1 MSFMTPHLHYWM
13 PQQHIFPA
21 YPTGPTLY
29 PSTHHQTD
37 RPQHNVFRTRG
48 TRNSP
53 HWHHSTSRQPHAIRK
68 EQAPTQPSTTR
79 SETSR
84 DWRKRDPPTQPA
96 PHYMTGEDVTK
107 THVMDRMGAQRS
119 QETSVLNS
127 DCNKNN
133 KKQGSPNKIS
143 PVKALKRLHQLENN
157 MPMTNME
164 DMGMAGMQEK
174 LEE

>member
-1 MSFMTPHLHYWM
+1 
-13 PQQHIFPA
+13 
-21 YPTGPTLY
+21 
-29 PSTHHQTD
+29 
-37 RPQHNVFRTRG
+37 
-48 TRNSP
+48 
-53 HWHHSTSRQPHAIRK
+53 
-68 EQAPTQPSTTR
+68 
-79 SETSR
+79 
-84 DWRKRDPPTQPA
+84 
-96 PHYMTGEDVTK
+96 MTGEDVTK

-143 PVKALKRLHQLENN
+143 PAKAIKRLHQLENN

>member
-1 MSFMTPHLHYWM
+1 MCRGRPAGHEWNTQPHKTNLRNNERMDQIERQFQEMRFDSWKLKWQSWAQNNNQGRNPTTKRINHNYFPQQMSFMTPHLHYWM

-96 PHYMTGEDVTK
+96 PHYMT
-107 THVMDRMGAQRS
+107 R
-119 QETSVLNS
+119 
-127 DCNKNN
+127 
-133 KKQGSPNKIS
+133 
-143 PVKALKRLHQLENN
+143 
-157 MPMTNME
+157 
-164 DMGMAGMQEK
+164 
-174 LEE
+174 